1 MFNKIYISRLNDK
14 TLVEP
19 ILVSGKYIGIKSL
32 TVYDFIVCAKI
43 YNELVKADVF
53 VGLAEKFYY
62 AICEQACVVSL
73 CSYDSEGEKLFSG
86 AMQVLENLTPREL
99 QTIYNEYI
107 KLQNKIDHRDKISR
121 KILEG
126 SRYIFRKESLNL

>member
-53 VGLAEKFYY
+53 VGFAEKFYY

-73 CSYDSEGEKLFSG
+73 CSYDSEGKKLFSG

-99 QTIYNEYI
+99 QTIYNEYV
-107 KLQNKIDHRDKISR
+107 KLQKKIDRRDKISR
-121 KILEG
+121 EILEK